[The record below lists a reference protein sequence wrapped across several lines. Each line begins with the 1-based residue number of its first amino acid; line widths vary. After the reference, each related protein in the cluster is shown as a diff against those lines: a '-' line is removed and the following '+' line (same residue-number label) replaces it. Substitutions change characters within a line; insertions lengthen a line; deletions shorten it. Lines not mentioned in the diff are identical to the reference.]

1 MILLA
6 LGANLPS
13 PAHGPP
19 RQTLAAALAMLG
31 ERGVSVSRRSS
42 WYETAPVPVSA
53 QPWFV
58 NAVAELRTSL
68 PPGALLSLLHEIEAA
83 LGRQRGE
90 RWAARTIDLDLLA
103 YDTHV
108 QGWRDGEAAEAGLVL
123 PHPRLHERAFVLRP
137 LAELTPDWSHPVLGL
152 STREMLERLPP
163 GQTVRPLEGSD
174 RA

>member
-13 PAHGPP
+13 PVHGTP
-19 RQTLAAALAMLG
+19 RQTLTVALARL
-31 ERGVSVSRRSS
+31 ESHGVAVVRRSS
-42 WYETAPVPVSA
+42 WYETAPVPVST

-68 PPGALLSLLHEIEAA
+68 TPELLLSLLHEIEAD

-90 RWAARTIDLDLLA
+90 RWAARSIDLDLLA
-103 YDTHV
+103 YDGYV
-108 QGWRDGEAAEAGLVL
+108 RGWRDDEAEQGGLIL

-137 LAELTPDWSHPVLGL
+137 LLELAPDWRHPVLGL
-152 STREMLERLPP
+152 ATAEMWERLPP
-163 GQTVRPLEGSD
+163 GQTVRPLGD
-174 RA
+174 GHRA